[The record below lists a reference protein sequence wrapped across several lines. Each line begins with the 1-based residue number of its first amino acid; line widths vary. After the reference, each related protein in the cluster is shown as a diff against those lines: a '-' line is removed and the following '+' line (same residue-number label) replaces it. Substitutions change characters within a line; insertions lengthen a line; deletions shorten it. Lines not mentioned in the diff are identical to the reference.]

1 MGLSLFLKGI
11 GMGLLVSIPL
21 GPVGI
26 MCIQRTINRGLKS
39 GVFSGLG
46 AAAADLF
53 YALIAGFGLSYII
66 NFIEARQTI
75 IQIIGAIIVVFVA
88 FKIFYTNPAVQLRKH
103 RNKKGNHFEE
113 IVSTFIVTLSN
124 PAVFFAFLAMFAAF
138 NVINSQAG
146 HLGTITAIAGIFV
159 GSMLWWY
166 VLSAMINHFRT
177 KIRLKNLWWLNKIMG
192 VIVFLCGILALA
204 NVVFHIF

>member
-1 MGLSLFLKGI
+1 MGLV
-11 GMGLLVSIPL
+11 VSAPL
-21 GPVGI
+21 GPVGV

-39 GVFSGLG
+39 GLFSGLG
-46 AAAADLF
+46 AASADLF

-75 IQIIGAIIVVFVA
+75 IQFIGALIVVLVS
-88 FKIFYTNPAVQLRKH
+88 FKIFYSNPAVQLRNQ
-103 RNKKGNHFEE
+103 RNKKGKPIEE
-113 IVSTFIVTLSN
+113 VISIFVVTVSN
-124 PAVFFAFLAMFAAF
+124 PAVFFAFVAMFAGF
-138 NVINSQAG
+138 NVLDSSSG
-146 HLGTITAIAGIFV
+146 HMGTITAISGVFI

-166 VLSAMINHFRT
+166 ILSAVINHYRT

-204 NVVFHIF
+204 DVLFHIL